1 MMECD
6 KEMENVH
13 ERKLSSNKKMEVN
26 DFMDGAD
33 SSITKSDIFENHGGT
48 KLKREMGLISGIC
61 LIVGTMIG
69 SGIFIS
75 PKSLLESSGAVGPS
89 LIIWTL
95 SGILATLGALSY
107 AELGTMIT
115 KSGAEYAYLMSAF
128 GPIPAFLY
136 SWTSVIVTKPSS
148 AAIICLSFSQY
159 ATAPFYPNCKP
170 PDIVIKTL
178 ASAAIVAITFLNCL
192 SVKLAAYAQ
201 NFFTAA
207 KLVIVVVIIVAGF
220 VLMGQGKTQN
230 LQNTFDGATTDFG
243 SIGLAFY
250 SGLWAY
256 DGWNQLNFVTEELQ
270 NPFRNLPLS
279 IIIGI
284 PLVTV
289 CYVLMNIAY
298 FTVMTPSE
306 LLQSQAVAMT
316 FGDRVLGV
324 MAWMVPVF
332 VAFSTIGSANGS
344 CFTAGRLSY
353 VAAREGH
360 LIKVISFIHVKL
372 LTPSPALIFNC
383 ILSIIYTIPAD
394 IETLINYFSFAVWI
408 FYGMTMLAL
417 IVMRCTKKDL
427 HRPVKVPI
435 VIPGLVMIVSVY
447 LVLAPIVVNP
457 ELPYLYCFLFI
468 MAGLLF
474 YIPFVHFKISFKFID
489 VLTKHIQLILE
500 VSPTEEYVE

>member
-1 MMECD
+1 MLFSTLLGQTHVLVVGYLDRLKPKQKLPVKTMD
-6 KEMENVH
+6 SDMAMENMY
-13 ERKLSSNKKMEVN
+13 ERKLSSNRKMEMN
-26 DFMDGAD
+26 NLADTAD
-33 SSITKSDIFENHGGT
+33 STITKSDIFENEGGT
-48 KLKREMGLISGIC
+48 KLKRQMGLISGIC

-95 SGILATLGALSY
+95 SGILATLGALAY

-148 AAIICLSFSQY
+148 FAIICLSFAQY
-159 ATAPFYPNCKP
+159 ATAPFYSSCDP
-170 PDIVIKTL
+170 PDVIVKML
-178 ASAAIVAITFLNCL
+178 AAAAI
-192 SVKLAAYAQ
+192 
-201 NFFTAA
+201 
-207 KLVIVVVIIVAGF
+207 
-220 VLMGQGKTQN
+220 GKTEN
-230 LQNTFDGATTDFG
+230 LQNSFDGATSDFG

-256 DGWNQLNFVTEELQ
+256 DGWNQLNYVTEELE

-279 IIIGI
+279 IIMGI

-289 CYVLMNIAY
+289 CYVLINIAY
-298 FTVMTPSE
+298 LTVMTASE
-306 LLQSQAVAMT
+306 LLQSQAVAVT

-332 VAFSTIGSANGS
+332 VAFSTIGSANGT
-344 CFTAGRLSY
+344 CFTGGRLSY

-360 LIKVISFIHVKL
+360 LVKVISFINVKL
-372 LTPSPALIFNC
+372 LTPSPAVIFNC

-394 IETLINYFSFAVWI
+394 INTLINYFSFAVWI
-408 FYGMTMLAL
+408 FYGLTMLAL
-417 IVMRCTKKDL
+417 IVMRFTKKDL
-427 HRPVKVPI
+427 HRPVKVCQTLNSLTQF
-435 VIPGLVMIVSVY
+435 VIKAQFFHLCNLKEM
-447 LVLAPIVVNP
+447 
-457 ELPYLYCFLFI
+457 
-468 MAGLLF
+468 
-474 YIPFVHFKISFKFID
+474 
-489 VLTKHIQLILE
+489 
-500 VSPTEEYVE
+500 

>member
-1 MMECD
+1 MLFSTLLGQTHVLVVGYLDRLKPKQKLPVKTMD
-6 KEMENVH
+6 SDMAMENMY
-13 ERKLSSNKKMEVN
+13 ERKLSSNRKMEMN
-26 DFMDGAD
+26 NLADTAD
-33 SSITKSDIFENHGGT
+33 STITKSDIFENEGGT
-48 KLKREMGLISGIC
+48 KLKRQMGLISGIC

-95 SGILATLGALSY
+95 SGILATLGALAY

-148 AAIICLSFSQY
+148 FAIICLSFAQY
-159 ATAPFYPNCKP
+159 ATAPFYSSCDP
-170 PDIVIKTL
+170 PDVIVKML
-178 ASAAIVAITFLNCL
+178 AAAAIVAISMLNCL
-192 SVKLAAYAQ
+192 SVKLAAYVQ

-207 KLVIVVVIIVAGF
+207 KLIIVAVIIVAGF
-220 VLMGQGKTQN
+220 VMMGQGKTEN
-230 LQNTFDGATTDFG
+230 LQNSFDGATSDFG

-256 DGWNQLNFVTEELQ
+256 DGWNQLNYVTEELE

-279 IIIGI
+279 IIMGI

-289 CYVLMNIAY
+289 CYVLINIAY
-298 FTVMTPSE
+298 LTVMTASE
-306 LLQSQAVAMT
+306 LLQSQAVAVT

-332 VAFSTIGSANGS
+332 VAFSTIGSANGT
-344 CFTAGRLSY
+344 CFTGGRLSY

-360 LIKVISFIHVKL
+360 LVKVISFINVKL
-372 LTPSPALIFNC
+372 LTPSPAVIFNC

-394 IETLINYFSFAVWI
+394 INTLINYFSFAVWI
-408 FYGMTMLAL
+408 FYGLTMLAL
-417 IVMRCTKKDL
+417 IVMRFTKKDL
-427 HRPVKVPI
+427 HRPVKVCQTLNSLTQF
-435 VIPGLVMIVSVY
+435 VIKAQFFHLCNLKEM
-447 LVLAPIVVNP
+447 
-457 ELPYLYCFLFI
+457 
-468 MAGLLF
+468 
-474 YIPFVHFKISFKFID
+474 
-489 VLTKHIQLILE
+489 
-500 VSPTEEYVE
+500 